1 MEIKN
6 AYKQKMATQ
15 LNEWSA
21 KIDLWEAQVKNTGAD
36 VELKRAKELHELR
49 EKINLASKKMN
60 EFEKTSA
67 ETWDAVKVA
76 ADKIWGDIKVG
87 VADVQAKFK

>member
-1 MEIKN
+1 MEIQD
-6 AYKQKMATQ
+6 AYKQKMAAQ

-21 KIDLWEAQVKNTGAD
+21 QIDLWEAQVKNAGAG
-36 VELKRAKELHELR
+36 VEVKRAKELHELR
-49 EKINLASKKMN
+49 EKLNFASHKMN

-67 ETWDAVKVA
+67 ETWDAVKEA